1 MPRSNLAIHERL
13 QSVLFFLFLP
23 KLYRI
28 FRESQKIKSQ
38 LNPQGINKWSWLLRW
53 ECKMEPETS
62 CYSRIFMVQS
72 QHHVRKEVPQQTVW
86 LVNDCRKITTVTNI
100 WFTIGHQKIT
110 RNGLHR

>member
-86 LVNDCRKITTVTNI
+86 LVNDCRKITQI
-100 WFTIGHQKIT
+100 SD
-110 RNGLHR
+110 LL